1 MQAMIIDVTADNFQQ
16 MVVQNSH
23 QVPVLV
29 DFWAPWCGPCQQI
42 MPQLEKLAHEW
53 AGRFILAKVNTEEQQ
68 ELAAQFQIR
77 SIPSFKVY
85 FQGQVVEDSSGALP
99 ISDFKKQL
107 EPYLKPDDSDSLVD
121 QAKLAVDQG
130 NFDQAIALL
139 TEAANLNPN
148 NYKIH
153 LEMVN
158 VYLKTDK
165 TAEAEELFLQL
176 SEDAQN
182 SAEGSAL
189 KISLVFS
196 RAASE
201 AGTLEELESKL
212 ETNPNNAEA
221 LFGLSTHAMVR
232 QEFEDAMTHLLKI
245 FMVQR
250 DYNDGVAQKA
260 LIDIFNSL
268 QETQPQ
274 LVNTYRRKLQSL
286 MF

>member
-121 QAKLAVDQG
+121 QAKRAVDQG

>member
-53 AGRFILAKVNTEEQQ
+53 AGRFILAKVNTKEQQ